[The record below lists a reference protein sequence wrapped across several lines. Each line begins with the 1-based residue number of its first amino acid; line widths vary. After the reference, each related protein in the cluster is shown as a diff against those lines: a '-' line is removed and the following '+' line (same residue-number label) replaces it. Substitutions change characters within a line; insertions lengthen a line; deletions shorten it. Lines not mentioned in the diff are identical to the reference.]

1 MQMLSNLVKTG
12 VSRKIIIKTNPANK
26 NAYLFIGVM
35 GETELKI
42 DQFLLNCFY

>member
-12 VSRKIIIKTNPANK
+12 VSRKIIKTNPANK
-26 NAYLFIGVM
+26 NAYLFIGVI
-35 GETELKI
+35 GGTELKI